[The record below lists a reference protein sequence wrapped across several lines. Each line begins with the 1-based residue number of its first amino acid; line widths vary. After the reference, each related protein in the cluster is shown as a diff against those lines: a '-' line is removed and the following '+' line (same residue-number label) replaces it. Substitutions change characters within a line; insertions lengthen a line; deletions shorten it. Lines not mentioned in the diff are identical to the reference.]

1 MDVEVLSVGLRIADE
16 MFRTKPLADAV
27 RARVFPAPDM
37 DMDDPAQREDYLRKH
52 TGTEYHPC
60 GTAALGQVVDE
71 RLRVFNVDRLRVVD
85 ASIIPLHLSGNICA
99 LVYAIAEKA
108 AEMIKEDQRE
118 TIS

>member
-1 MDVEVLSVGLRIADE
+1 MDLEILSVGLRIADE
-16 MFRTKPLADAV
+16 MFRTKPLANAV
-27 RARVFPAPDM
+27 RARVFPALDM

-71 RLRVFNVDRLRVVD
+71 RLKVFGVDRLRIVD
-85 ASIIPLHLSGNICA
+85 ASIIPLHLSGNNCA

-108 AEMIKEDQRE
+108 ADMIKEDQRE
-118 TIS
+118 TLS